1 MIRSLPPLRPP
12 QRALLPAT
20 LLSQVR
26 LGRVLPACL
35 PACLARLTYSL
46 THSFAPDLTC
56 VTDDVL
62 LLSSHA
68 SDTH

>member
-26 LGRVLPACL
+26 LSRVL